1 MHAVSPF
8 SISSVSFGCIRHVV
22 VLEADWSMMA
32 SLNIRKRHYRG
43 IPRHKRSTSWSCE
56 GFLLFCTGA
65 SSVILYGLRL
75 DQFKKCREMKLER
88 NQVKMFRWI
97 SNVTPEDNF
106 HVVKFENKLQLNT
119 TWNVY
124 RMKDYYGLVI

>member
-1 MHAVSPF
+1 
-8 SISSVSFGCIRHVV
+8 
-22 VLEADWSMMA
+22 
-32 SLNIRKRHYRG
+32 
-43 IPRHKRSTSWSCE
+43 
-56 GFLLFCTGA
+56 
-65 SSVILYGLRL
+65 
-75 DQFKKCREMKLER
+75 MKLER